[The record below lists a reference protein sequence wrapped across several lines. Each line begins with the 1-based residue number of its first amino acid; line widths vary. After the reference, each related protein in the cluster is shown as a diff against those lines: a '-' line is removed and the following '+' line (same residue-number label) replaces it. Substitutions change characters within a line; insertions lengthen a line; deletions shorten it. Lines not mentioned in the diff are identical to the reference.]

1 MTIDYRLLWF
11 NNCIKLNKTSWMKSK
26 PKPKTK
32 TKEVLNRGENHCPVP
47 ESVLLVIGGKE
58 NKGQNEP
65 NDNKKKPSDFIK
77 LEVLEAFKK
86 LIHKRDP
93 LIEVITTSSSEAAE
107 SFQEYVRVFAKLDL
121 KNVNHIHHN
130 KREEVLLDPLIDR
143 IKKADAFFF
152 AGGDQLKLTAIYGGT
167 PFLSALKERYI
178 YDSIVI
184 AGTSAGAM
192 ALSTPM
198 IYAGNDEVQE
208 LGGEIKVAV
217 GLEFLKDVC
226 IDTHFVHRGRFV
238 RMAQVVVTNP
248 TCIGIGIEEDTAI
261 IVRKGLEM
269 EVVGTGLVIIL
280 EGFQIKDANLEDFTN
295 QKPVTIRDIRMHML
309 SDKNKYCIP
318 QVNPPHK

>member
-1 MTIDYRLLWF
+1 
-11 NNCIKLNKTSWMKSK
+11 MKSRVK
-26 PKPKTK
+26 AKSSSLLKK
-32 TKEVLNRGENHCPVP
+32 SENHCPVP
-47 ESVLLVIGGKE
+47 ESTLLVIGGKE
-58 NKGQNEP
+58 NKGENKP
-65 NDNKKKPSDFIK
+65 DHKKKPKDFIK
-77 LEVLEAFKK
+77 LQVLDAFKK
-86 LIHKRDP
+86 LVHKKDP
-93 LIEVITTSSSEAAE
+93 VIEVITTSSGLPEE
-107 SFQEYVRVFAKLDL
+107 SFDDYKKVFAKLDM
-121 KNVNHIHHN
+121 KNVHHIHHE
-130 KREEVLLDPLIDR
+130 KRAEVLANPLIDR

-167 PFLSALKERYI
+167 SFLSALKERYI
-178 YDSIVI
+178 YDTIVI

-198 IYAGNDEVQE
+198 IYAGSDEVEE

-248 TCIGIGIEEDTAI
+248 TCIVIGIEEDTALI
-261 IVRKGLEM
+261 IRKGLEM
-269 EVVGTGLVIIL
+269 EVVGTGLAIIM

-309 SDKNKYCIP
+309 SDGNKYVIP